1 MEQRDRHAQVL
12 SQAEQAVGSRAR
24 LADVLH
30 VPAEK
35 IEAWLAGEELLP
47 LEVFLSSLDLI
58 ADGPYAP
65 VERPVR
71 VAVIRE
77 T

>member
-1 MEQRDRHAQVL
+1 MREAEHTLGGPAQL
-12 SQAEQAVGSRAR
+12 AEFF
-24 LADVLH
+24 H
-30 VPAEK
+30 VPREK
-35 IEAWLAGEELLP
+35 IAAWLSGQEMP
-47 LEVFLSSLDLI
+47 PFDVFLSSLDLI

-77 T
+77 TLASDER